1 MWSYV
6 DPTRYRSFLVI
17 KPDKGE
23 EVTTASAGT
32 PAQAPKD
39 SAALE
44 TTPAPAKA
52 KTSVE
57 GVQRPL
63 DPRCL
68 CQALGEMNNSLEHL
82 EQGYFDCFHEMIKA
96 TSEVLADSNKINATY
111 VNMVLTAMAEWQK
124 DVTLAI
130 ADMHTNDCVVWDGK
144 HNAINEATPKFGETC
159 EASRIKHAAAREAR
173 QKTGGR

>member
-6 DPTRYRSFLVI
+6 DPTRYRSSLRI

-39 SAALE
+39 SATLE
-44 TTPAPAKA
+44 TTPAPTKA
-52 KTSVE
+52 MTSVE

-82 EQGYFDCFHEMIKA
+82 EQGYFDCFHEMVKA
-96 TSEVLADSNKINATY
+96 TRELLADINKIDAMY
-111 VNMVLTAMAEWQK
+111 VKRSAHGDGRMAEGCNP
-124 DVTLAI
+124 V
-130 ADMHTNDCVVWDGK
+130 DC
-144 HNAINEATPKFGETC
+144 
-159 EASRIKHAAAREAR
+159 
-173 QKTGGR
+173 